1 MGNKSDRFSG
11 AACRLIARM
20 AKEIVCEAYSIPH
33 AELMAPDRRGAALA
47 KARQTAMYLA
57 HVVGQLTLYE
67 VSEHFGRDRSTV
79 SHACINVE
87 DSRDSPVV
95 EMQLEYMERRLR
107 ERIRNAE
114 AAGLFSRAG
123 GVERKT
129 FAAPAPVAEQ
139 RAV

>member
-1 MGNKSDRFSG
+1 MGNKSNRF
-11 AACRLIARM
+11 AKPACRLIARM
-20 AKEIVCEAYSIPH
+20 AKEIVCEAYCIPH

-47 KARQTAMYLA
+47 KARQIAMYLA

-87 DSRDSPVV
+87 DSRDSPVI
-95 EMQLEYMERRLR
+95 EMQLAYMERRLR

-123 GVERKT
+123 RRERKALPAPP
-129 FAAPAPVAEQ
+129 AAPEQ
-139 RAV
+139 RAL